1 MDKLL
6 KWFAMAVA
14 AYFVGISIYNMVTFP
29 AQDTLITNGVVAALA
44 GWLLYYLSRKA

>member
-1 MDKLL
+1 
-6 KWFAMAVA
+6 MAVA